1 MSKEISDPKRLQ
13 FYSTNKS
20 GMIQGGRVN
29 LLIQQR
35 PANYWAIFSL
45 FVTNFEFYRTVDNP

>member
-1 MSKEISDPKRLQ
+1 
-13 FYSTNKS
+13 
-20 GMIQGGRVN
+20 MIQGGQVN
-29 LLIQQR
+29 LLTQQR